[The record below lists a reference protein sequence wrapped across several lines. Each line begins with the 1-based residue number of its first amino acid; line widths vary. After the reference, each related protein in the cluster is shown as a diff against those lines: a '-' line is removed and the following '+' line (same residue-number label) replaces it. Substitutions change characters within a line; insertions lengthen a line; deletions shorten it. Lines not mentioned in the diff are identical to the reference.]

1 MNRINIKMIVT
12 DLDGTLL
19 KNDKS
24 ISPRTETVI
33 NQLRHRNILFVVA
46 TARPIR
52 AVKTF
57 LPWVTY
63 DAAIFHNG
71 AIVMDHG
78 TLLKNLGI
86 KNPGKIVHSILDDNP
101 NYKIAVESNDV
112 MYSNFDA
119 GEVWPGTD
127 YIRTVDFKELK
138 HSHAEKIIVN
148 AHSTEDMDILRK
160 YLTDDLY
167 LLPSEN
173 HIITIHNTQ
182 STKMNGIKTLAGRY
196 DISPSEIVAFGD
208 DYYDIDMLRSC
219 GIGVAVGNA
228 LSEVKKAAKE
238 ITESNE
244 QDGVAKWLERFWE
257 MENKGEIW

>member
-78 TLLKNLGI
+78 TLLKILGI
-86 KNPGKIVHSILDDNP
+86 KNPGMIVHPILE
-101 NYKIAVESNDV
+101 KKFSL
-112 MYSNFDA
+112 FFF
-119 GEVWPGTD
+119 GT
-127 YIRTVDFKELK
+127 ITR
-138 HSHAEKIIVN
+138 II
-148 AHSTEDMDILRK
+148 K
-160 YLTDDLY
+160 
-167 LLPSEN
+167 LL
-173 HIITIHNTQ
+173 
-182 STKMNGIKTLAGRY
+182 
-196 DISPSEIVAFGD
+196 
-208 DYYDIDMLRSC
+208 
-219 GIGVAVGNA
+219 
-228 LSEVKKAAKE
+228 
-238 ITESNE
+238 
-244 QDGVAKWLERFWE
+244 
-257 MENKGEIW
+257 